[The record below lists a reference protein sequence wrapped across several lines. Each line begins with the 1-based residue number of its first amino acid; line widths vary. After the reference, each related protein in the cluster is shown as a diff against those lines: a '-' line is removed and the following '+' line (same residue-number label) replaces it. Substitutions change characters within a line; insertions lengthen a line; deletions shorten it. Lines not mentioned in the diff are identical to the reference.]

1 VPIDA
6 DNAVLSGFGSYL
18 RRVLR
23 DTSSSTVAIEEHAR
37 GFGADTL
44 VDVVPG
50 ELTAWDVRRIRR
62 KTALMQQFSGGSWLG
77 PGALEHVDVS
87 IFDGWDRSRVDPR
100 PASFDVLAIVSTY
113 NEADVIG
120 GLLGRLVSQGVRV
133 HVIDNWSDDSTI
145 EIVSAAALGEAVTFE
160 RFPADGAVAHYEW
173 ERLLGR
179 VEEVAHGSGADWVIH
194 HDADEIRESPWS
206 GVDLAMGLWM
216 VEQWGFNCVDHTV
229 VNFRPIDGSWGSG
242 GDLATAFAWC
252 ELGSSPGHFTQL
264 KAWKPQVGRATLA
277 ARGGARSRLRGTP
290 RLPVQVR
297 QPSLSDQV
305 SSPR

>member
-1 VPIDA
+1 
-6 DNAVLSGFGSYL
+6 
-18 RRVLR
+18 
-23 DTSSSTVAIEEHAR
+23 
-37 GFGADTL
+37 
-44 VDVVPG
+44 
-50 ELTAWDVRRIRR
+50 
-62 KTALMQQFSGGSWLG
+62 
-77 PGALEHVDVS
+77 VDVS

-277 ARGGARSRLRGTP
+277 ARGGHEAAFEGRRVFPYKFVNRHYPIRSQAHGEQKIVRERHGRWSPEERARLAHPVRPLRRRLVFHLEHGGP
-290 RLPVQVR
+290 
-297 QPSLSDQV
+297 LSMG
-305 SSPR
+305 